1 MKSMESD
8 LDLLEK
14 KSNMYIFVSLEFLQ
28 LEKVYYYLYNFY
40 SKILIVE
47 ILPLRFELQVVFI
60 YSARNRQIEY
70 SR

>member
-1 MKSMESD
+1 MESD

-14 KSNMYIFVSLEFLQ
+14 KAIRVFLFLEFLQ

-60 YSARNRQIEY
+60 YSARNRQTEY

>member
-1 MKSMESD
+1 MESD

-60 YSARNRQIEY
+60 YSARNRQTEY